1 MSESSIARRT
11 AVQISF
17 AGVDITDDIRPYFM
31 SLTYTDSEEDETDDL
46 QIKLQDRGGMWACQ
60 WLTDMIDA
68 AAAPANKTAGT
79 TAAQGQTSGTGGN
92 YVVTATALRIRQGP
106 GMKYPT
112 LGYLKNGDVIQ
123 VSEINGSW
131 ATTTWNGQTVYVG
144 QSYLSKAADAPASES
159 TEEYEYYVVG
169 EDEQEQG
176 AKPADTQPYTVTA
189 KKGLRVRAGP
199 GTNYDRLDAYPC
211 GTVVQVKSITGSWAE
226 IDYNGRTAYM
236 NTTYLKAGGE
246 AAGSGTDSSASDKAK
261 ELEEERRNAAANT
274 DLKIQVVIVRQNWHG
289 DGKDEY
295 LDCGAFELDDLDVSG
310 PPATVT
316 IKGTSLPYRAKIR
329 QTLNSQAWEAY
340 KLSGIVKEMA
350 ERNSL
355 SSLYLSGFDPYY
367 ERIEQYKVSDIRF
380 LQNLCHDAGISL
392 KVTNDMLVL
401 FDQAEYE
408 AKDAILTI
416 KRATELKAG
425 EPKYTKYKLSV
436 ETADTQYQSCRV
448 RYTDPATGQTIEGI
462 AYVDDYKEDAKDNQ
476 QLEVTAKVSSQG
488 EAETLAKKRLRLHNK
503 YAKTCSFT
511 LPGDPTLA
519 AGLTFQIEGWG
530 GWDRK
535 YIITQAKHSVGS
547 SGYTTQI
554 EGRAVLEGV

>member
-1 MSESSIARRT
+1 MSENHIGRRT
-11 AVQISF
+11 AVQVSF
-17 AGVDITDDIRPYFM
+17 AGVDITDDIRPYLL

-46 QIKLQDRGGMWACQ
+46 QIKLQDRDGLWGCQ

-79 TAAQGQTSGTGGN
+79 AAVQGQASGAGGN

-106 GMKYPT
+106 GTKYPT
-112 LGYLKNGDVIQ
+112 LGYLANGDIVQ

-131 ATTTWNGQTVYVG
+131 ATANWNGQTVYLG
-144 QSYLSKAADAPASES
+144 QKYLSKAADAPPSEG

-169 EDEQEQG
+169 EDEAEQ

-189 KKGLRVRAGP
+189 GKGLRVRAGP
-199 GTNYDRLDAYPC
+199 GTNYDRLDAYPK
-211 GTVVQVKSITGSWAE
+211 GTVVQVISIEGSWAK
-226 IDYNGRTAYM
+226 IDYNGREAYM
-236 NTTYLKAGGE
+236 NTTYLKAGGD
-246 AAGSGTDSSASDKAK
+246 AAASSSGEEGEKTKAE
-261 ELEEERRNAAANT
+261 ELAEERRKAAANT
-274 DLKIQVVIVRQNWHG
+274 DLKIQAVIVRQNWLE

-295 LDCGAFELDDLDVSG
+295 LDCGAFELDDIDVSG

-340 KLSGIVKEMA
+340 KLSGIVHEMA
-350 ERNSL
+350 GRNGL
-355 SSLYLSGFDPYY
+355 SCLYLSGFDPFY
-367 ERIEQYKVSDIRF
+367 ERVEQYKTSDIRF
-380 LQNLCHDAGISL
+380 LQGLCHDAGISL

-401 FDQAEYE
+401 FDQADYE

-425 EPKYTKYKLSV
+425 EPKYLSYKLSV

-448 RYTDPATGQTIEGI
+448 SYTDPATGQAFEGI
-462 AYVDDYKEDAKDNQ
+462 AYVEDYKEDDKDNQ
-476 QLEVTAKVSSQG
+476 QLEVTAKVSSNG

-503 YAKTCSFT
+503 YSKTCSFT
-511 LPGDPTLA
+511 LPGDPALA
-519 AGLTFQIEGWG
+519 AGLTFQVQGWG
-530 GWDRK
+530 AWDRK
-535 YIITQAKHSVGS
+535 YIITQAKHSVGP

-554 EGRAVLEGV
+554 EGRAVLEGI